1 MSMMMPPD
9 YAPGLPTPPGGGDAM
24 MGGPAPPQDA
34 LSGMALPSQ
43 GGMDGLLAALGGG
56 GDQTDGGAGAG
67 GDQTA
72 GPSDM
77 SAIDHIQEAMKHL
90 MMALSLDQNETNNLG
105 VTKGLG
111 ALQGILAGHQK
122 AQQAQQADQSS
133 QSGGGGGGY

>member
-24 MGGPAPPQDA
+24 MGGQAPPQDA
-34 LSGMALPSQ
+34 LSGMALPRHGRRDGVPASLGR
-43 GGMDGLLAALGGG
+43 GGE
-56 GDQTDGGAGAG
+56 QTDRGAGAG
-67 GDQTA
+67 GDPAA

-111 ALQGILAGHQK
+111 ALQGILA
-122 AQQAQQADQSS
+122 
-133 QSGGGGGGY
+133 

>member
-9 YAPGLPTPPGGGDAM
+9 YAPGLPIPPGGGDAM
-24 MGGPAPPQDA
+24 MGGPAPAQDA
-34 LSGMALPSQ
+34 LSGQALPSQ
-43 GGMDGLLAALGGG
+43 GGMDGLLAALGAGG
-56 GDQTDGGAGAG
+56 GDQSGQG

-72 GPSDM
+72 GPNDM

-90 MMALSLDQNETNNLG
+90 MMAMSLDQNEQNNLG

-122 AQQAQQADQSS
+122 AQQQQQADQSG
-133 QSGGGGGGY
+133 QSG